1 MIIFWFV
8 LILLTLG
15 AVALLVVPLLRARAL
30 DIAGAERERR
40 LTVLRDRRREIEAD
54 RDAGRLPA
62 ADAAAAID
70 ALAAELATLLPGS
83 GAQGPASA
91 PGPARATPPR
101 SGVGRWL
108 TIAAVVVLVPAAA
121 LFVYTVIGSP
131 DLLVPPAGH
140 ADGGP
145 TPEQV
150 RQAVAQLRERTE
162 REPGNVDAWI
172 AYAQTL
178 RIVDDLPGALAA
190 YERAVK
196 LVPDDA
202 RLLADLAETIAASRN
217 GDFNGRPL
225 ELLERAMRLA
235 PDDTK
240 VLALMGAA
248 QYRLGHRE
256 QALVLLRQLAAKLEP
271 GSDQARRIEEVI
283 TRIASEGGITA
294 PQPGGP
300 SAPGPAAGAGAAAGP
315 GAAAGSGGATDSAGP
330 ANAATEIRGT
340 VRLADA
346 LRASLPPQG
355 VLYIIARQPDSRM
368 PYAVIRTDADKL
380 PYEFRIGDEQAMDP
394 SRRLSAA
401 AALVIEARIS
411 RSGNA
416 IREPGD
422 LIGTSEPVRPGAS
435 GLSVTID
442 RTVP

>member
-1 MIIFWFV
+1 MIIFWLV
-8 LILLTLG
+8 LILLTVG
-15 AVALLVVPLLRARAL
+15 AVALLVVPLLRTRALDL

-40 LTVLRDRRREIEAD
+40 LTVLRDRRREIEAE

-70 ALAAELATLLPGS
+70 ALAGELATLLPAA
-83 GAQGPASA
+83 GAQPPAAASVPA
-91 PGPARATPPR
+91 PARTTPSR
-101 SGVGRWL
+101 SRAGRWL
-108 TIAAVVVLVPAAA
+108 SIAAVVVLVPVAS
-121 LFVYTVIGSP
+121 LFIYTLIGSP
-131 DLLVPPAGH
+131 GLLVPPAGRA

-150 RQAVAQLRERTE
+150 QQAVAQLRERTE
-162 REPGNVDAWI
+162 REPGNTGAWI

-178 RIVDDLPGALAA
+178 RMLDDMPGALAA
-190 YERAVK
+190 YEQAARLA
-196 LVPDDA
+196 PDDA

-235 PDDTK
+235 PEDTK

-256 QALVLLRQLAAKLEP
+256 QALVLLHQLAARLEP

-283 TRIASEGGITA
+283 ARISSEGGITA
-294 PQPGGP
+294 PQASGP
-300 SAPGPAAGAGAAAGP
+300 SKP
-315 GAAAGSGGATDSAGP
+315 GAAAGSGGPTGP
-330 ANAATEIRGT
+330 AGAAAEIRGT
-340 VRLADA
+340 VRLADG

-368 PYAVIRTDADKL
+368 PYAVIRTGADQL
-380 PYEFRIGDEQAMDP
+380 PYEFRLGDEQAMDP

-401 AALVIEARIS
+401 PALVIEARIS

>member
-1 MIIFWFV
+1 MIIFWLV
-8 LILLTLG
+8 LFLLTAG
-15 AVALLVVPLLRARAL
+15 AVALLVVPLLRARAI

-40 LTVLRDRRREIEAD
+40 LTVLRDRRREIEAE
-54 RDAGRLPA
+54 RDGGRLPA

-83 GAQGPASA
+83 GTRGDASA
-91 PGPARATPPR
+91 SRSNQAALPR
-101 SGVGRWL
+101 PGVGRWL
-108 TIAAVVVLVPAAA
+108 SIAATAVLVPAAA
-121 LFVYTVIGSP
+121 LFVYALIGSP

-145 TPEQV
+145 TPGQV

-162 REPGNVDAWI
+162 REPANVEAWI

-178 RIVDDLPGALAA
+178 RIVDDLPGALTA

-196 LVPDDA
+196 LAPDDA
-202 RLLADLAETIAASRN
+202 RLLADLAETTAASRN
-217 GDFNGRPL
+217 GEFSGRPI
-225 ELLERAMRLA
+225 ELLERALRLA
-235 PDDTK
+235 PDDTR

-248 QYRLGHRE
+248 QYRLGHRDE
-256 QALVLLRQLAAKLEP
+256 ALRLLRQLAAKLEP
-271 GSDQARRIEEVI
+271 GSEQARRIDEVI
-283 TRIASEGGITA
+283 AHIGSEGGRPA
-294 PQPGGP
+294 PQAG
-300 SAPGPAAGAGAAAGP
+300 SPAAPLAAP
-315 GAAAGSGGATDSAGP
+315 P
-330 ANAATEIRGT
+330 ASNPATEIRGT

-346 LRASLPPQG
+346 LRANLPPQG

-368 PYAVIRTDADKL
+368 PYAVIRAGADQL

-401 AALVIEARIS
+401 PALVIEARIS

-422 LIGTSEPVRPGAS
+422 LIGTIAPIRPGAS

-442 RTVP
+442 RTVQ